1 MEPDTFS
8 FSLILR
14 MDYAEF
20 KNTFEIYHNHQ
31 TFVWESYTKEFITGV
46 ENIPF
51 LYSLIGEYI
60 FECDLNLEIKQ
71 YWNNYS
77 YTLCDETKKEYNYL
91 KEKYLD
97 DKTLEEKN
105 NNIFLEMTQ
114 KCSTPIAV
122 L

>member
-1 MEPDTFS
+1 
-8 FSLILR
+8 
-14 MDYAEF
+14 
-20 KNTFEIYHNHQ
+20 
-31 TFVWESYTKEFITGV
+31 V

-51 LYSLIGEYI
+51 PVFFDWRIY

-97 DKTLEEKN
+97 DKTLEERII
-105 NNIFLEMTQ
+105 IFSL
-114 KCSTPIAV
+114 K
-122 L
+122 

>member
-1 MEPDTFS
+1 MPNS
-8 FSLILR
+8 RIP
-14 MDYAEF
+14 
-20 KNTFEIYHNHQ
+20 FEIYHNHQ
-31 TFVWESYTKEFITGV
+31 TFVWEKKVIGIHYRR
-46 ENIPF
+46 
-51 LYSLIGEYI
+51 GEYSI
-60 FECDLNLEIKQ
+60 PVFFDWRIYFECDLNLEIKQ

-114 KCSTPIAV
+114 KMQHLLLYCE
-122 L
+122 

>member
-1 MEPDTFS
+1 MKPRRS
-8 FSLILR
+8 I
-14 MDYAEF
+14 
-20 KNTFEIYHNHQ
+20 I
-31 TFVWESYTKEFITGV
+31 I
-46 ENIPF
+46 
-51 LYSLIGEYI
+51 
-60 FECDLNLEIKQ
+60 
-71 YWNNYS
+71 
-77 YTLCDETKKEYNYL
+77 